1 MSAAPALDPII
12 LIPAVRPDGTLEP
25 IEKMEAHRTGRLH
38 LAVSVFVHDAQGR
51 LLIQRRAAS
60 KYHCPG
66 QWANT
71 ACTHPH
77 WGEPPA
83 DAAHR
88 RLREELGFEAPLTER
103 RTVDYRADVGGGLVE
118 HERVTLYTARLG
130 AAPLIRPNPAEV
142 DATRWVDAAALAA
155 MLENGPDAL
164 TPWFRIYLA
173 RFADFEGFGDRGQ
186 FSLQSNTSGRA
197 QP

>member
-1 MSAAPALDPII
+1 MSAMPSLDPIM
-12 LIPAVRPDGTLEP
+12 IPAVKESGRLEP
-25 IEKMEAHRTGRLH
+25 IEKMEAHRTGQLH
-38 LAVSVFVHDAQGR
+38 LAVSVFVHDAAGR

-83 DAAHR
+83 AAARR
-88 RLREELGFEAPLTER
+88 RLREEIGFTTDLTER
-103 RTVDYRADVGGGLVE
+103 RTIDYRADVGNGLVE
-118 HERVTLYTARLG
+118 HERVTLYTARLD
-130 AAPLIRPNPAEV
+130 AEPMIRPNPSEV
-142 DATRWVDAAALAA
+142 DATRWVDPAGLAA
-155 MLENGPDAL
+155 MLRDEPGTL

-173 RFADFEGFGDRGQ
+173 RFTDFEAFGDR
-186 FSLQSNTSGRA
+186 A
-197 QP
+197 